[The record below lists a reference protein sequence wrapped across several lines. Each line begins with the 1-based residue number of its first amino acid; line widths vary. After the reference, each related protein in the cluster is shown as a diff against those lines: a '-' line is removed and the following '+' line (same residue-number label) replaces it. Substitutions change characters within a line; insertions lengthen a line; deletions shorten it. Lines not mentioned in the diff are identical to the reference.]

1 MPINVTCTSTSPAF
15 ELQSTQVVSGVLC
28 PDLLFT
34 HRFPLDGLGAALDA
48 THERSDGFNKALVL
62 YA

>member
-1 MPINVTCTSTSPAF
+1 
-15 ELQSTQVVSGVLC
+15 VLC

-34 HRFPLDGLGAALDA
+34 HRFPLNGLAAALDA
-48 THERSDGFNKALVL
+48 THERPGGFNKALVL